1 MTIRRKRAGIR
12 VDAIH
17 DERGYRRVRRELARQ
32 YDVGFIDP
40 NIEVV
45 DVDLAGDRRLMLR
58 HAVVK
63 GAQLNEA
70 DAKRVLQHLA
80 DLWSYDVS
88 LVEVDCHRQGAEGVR
103 GQPAQGRRRRVGGE
117 LRATVA
123 KVRQLKARHQPDP
136 RSR

>member
-1 MTIRRKRAGIR
+1 MFHLHDDPAETAGVK

-32 YDVGFIDP
+32 FDVGYTDP
-40 NIEVV
+40 NIEVI
-45 DVDLAGDRRLMLR
+45 DVDLAGNRRLMLR

-63 GAQLNEA
+63 GAQLNET

-88 LVEVDCHRQGAEGVR
+88 LVEVDATDKI
-103 GQPAQGRRRRVGGE
+103 
-117 LRATVA
+117 LREYVVT
-123 KVRQLKARHQPDP
+123 P
-136 RSR
+136 RDLAAAA

>member
-1 MTIRRKRAGIR
+1 LRGADWDFEKLQR
-12 VDAIH
+12 IH

-45 DVDLAGDRRLMLR
+45 DVDLAGDPRLMLR

-70 DAKRVLQHLA
+70 DAQARA
-80 DLWSYDVS
+80 PAPRRS
-88 LVEVDCHRQGAEGVR
+88 L
-103 GQPAQGRRRRVGGE
+103 E
-117 LRATVA
+117 L
-123 KVRQLKARHQPDP
+123 
-136 RSR
+136 